1 MKKRN
6 NYPYHHAAALLMLP
20 VVLMVLVGACTA
32 DDGFVPSPGEAPA
45 TSAPPLTITVTD
57 GAYAPAPTANDEDD
71 ATAPATR
78 AVERGYGTEFT
89 AGDQIGLYE
98 VIEVEQ
104 GNGESSYQVSDKR
117 LCLTYDGT
125 AWTLPP
131 GEELTPGRPADGIRT
146 HYYAYYPWQK
156 DEDMY
161 GKVVGDE
168 GEIFINPSG
177 KPWTPR
183 KFFATLISD
192 WYPALD
198 QSTYAAYTASDLMVS
213 RGTVAKRTDG
223 ADGFELR
230 FEMEHQMALAV
241 VRVPSTEYTYTET
254 VSGSNT
260 EKSYRLYTGMNTGVC
275 WQENSHTARLLVNP
289 QYGTTL
295 LMGYYY
301 TAELKK
307 CSFSVTTVG
316 RGDGTPGTYRLYTID
331 RGEAEVKERPLA
343 AGDFYMSDGTILPQE
358 AADAGSLPAKVQADC
373 LGVVFW
379 VGENEGM
386 HWTQTEYMY
395 GDHLLMRDHP
405 QCTRGMAVALHDASA
420 TGAAW
425 ATGEGA
431 GEDLYDWADGF
442 GSFTPAEQT
451 DWEAIKASDSKY
463 GYCSSRLMKLYGVHH
478 PATTFPAYD
487 EIDTYA
493 AAHPAPDGSSGWF
506 FPGQYELAILCFG
519 VPTNF
524 GLPTSPYFFE
534 KLLMLNKINPQ
545 IDKAAGTKLIG
556 KYWSS
561 TELDTDVWHVNIDSP
576 DFGMKPKSDTYRVRA
591 VIAF

>member
-6 NYPYHHAAALLMLP
+6 NYPYHHAAALLLP

-78 AVERGYGTEFT
+78 AVERGFGTDFT

-98 VIEVEQ
+98 VIEKEQ
-104 GNGESSYQVSDKR
+104 SDGKLIYQVITR
-117 LCLTYDGT
+117 NLCLTYNGT
-125 AWTLPP
+125 AWALPE
-131 GEELTPGRPADGIRT
+131 GAKLTPERQADGSRT
-146 HYYAYYPWQK
+146 RYYAYYPWQK
-156 DEDMY
+156 DMAD
-161 GKVVGDE
+161 KVVGDD
-168 GEIFINPSG
+168 GIFIESPTG

-183 KFFATLISD
+183 EFFDPLINSWSPVD
-192 WYPALD
+192 N

-260 EKSYRLYTGMNTGVC
+260 EKSYRLYTGMNTGGAY
-275 WQENSHTARLLVNP
+275 WQENSHTVRLLVNP
-289 QYGTTL
+289 QRQAKGL
-295 LMGYYY
+295 DGYYY

-307 CSFSVTTVG
+307 CSFSVRIAG
-316 RGDGTPGTYRLYTID
+316 RGDGTPGTYCLYTID
-331 RGEAEVKERPLA
+331 GGKAEVKERPLA
-343 AGDFYMSDGTILPQE
+343 AGDFYMRDGTILPRE
-358 AADAGSLPAKVQADC
+358 AADGGALPADVQADC

-379 VGENEGM
+379 VGENEGR

-405 QCTRGMAVALHDASA
+405 QCTRGMAVALHDASQ
-420 TGAAW
+420 GAAW
-425 ATGEGA
+425 ATGKGA
-431 GEDLYDWADGF
+431 DERLYNWAKDFSGF
-442 GSFTPAEQT
+442 THAEQA
-451 DWEAIKASDSKY
+451 DWEEIEVSDSSY
-463 GYCSSRLMKLYGVHH
+463 GYRGSRLMKLYGAYHS
-478 PATTFPAYD
+478 TTAFPAYD

-506 FPGQYELAILCFG
+506 FPGQYELAMMCYG
-519 VPTNF
+519 MADNYG
-524 GLPTSPYFFE
+524 GLPTARRD
-534 KLLMLNKINPQ
+534 LLNGLFP
-545 IDKAAGTKLIG
+545 KAGGEAFVGR
-556 KYWSS
+556 YWSNYADVTNAWTIDFAGS
-561 TELDTDVWHVNIDSP
+561 TTYDN
-576 DFGMKPKSDTYRVRA
+576 KPKTDTYRVRA

>member
-6 NYPYHHAAALLMLP
+6 NYPYHHAVALLLP

-78 AVERGYGTEFT
+78 AVERGYATEFT
-89 AGDQIGLYE
+89 AGDKIGLYE
-98 VIEVEQ
+98 VTEVEQ
-104 GNGESSYQVSDKR
+104 GDGKSGYYVTDKN
-117 LCLTYDGT
+117 LCLTYNGT

-131 GEELTPGRPADGIRT
+131 GAELTPERPADGIRT
-146 HYYAYYPWQK
+146 HYYAYYPWQQ
-156 DEDMY
+156 DEYMY

-177 KPWTPR
+177 TPPWTPQE
-183 KFFATLISD
+183 FFATLING
-192 WYPALD
+192 WYPASD
-198 QSTYAAYTASDLMVS
+198 QSTYAAYTANDLMVS
-213 RGTVAKRTDG
+213 RGTVTKRTDG
-223 ADGFELR
+223 VDGSELR

-241 VRVPSTEYTYTET
+241 VRVPSTEYTYSEA

-260 EKSYRLYTGMNTGVC
+260 EKSYRLYTGMNTGGW

-307 CSFSVTTVG
+307 CSFSVETVG
-316 RGDGTPGTYRLYTID
+316 RGDGTPGIYRLYTID
-331 RGEAEVKERPLA
+331 GGKAEVKERPLKE
-343 AGDFYMSDGTILPQE
+343 GDFYMRDGSILPQE
-358 AADAGSLPAKVQADC
+358 AAEGRDLPYDVQKDC

-386 HWTQTEYMY
+386 HWTQTDYRK
-395 GDHLLMRDHP
+395 GDHLLMRHHP
-405 QCTRGMAVALHDASA
+405 QCTRGMAVALRDASQ
-420 TGAAW
+420 GAAW

-431 GEDLYDWADGF
+431 SNFLYGWADGF
-442 GSFTPAEQT
+442 SGFTPAEQA
-451 DWEAIKASDSKY
+451 DWEVLKASDLSY
-463 GYCSSRLMKLYGVHH
+463 GYLSSRLMKLYGAHH
-478 PATTFPAYD
+478 STTTFPAYD
-487 EIDTYA
+487 AIDTYA

-506 FPGQYELAILCFG
+506 FPGKYELAMMCYG
-519 VPTNF
+519 MADNYG
-524 GLPTSPYFFE
+524 GLPTDQRD
-534 KLLMLNKINPQ
+534 LLNGLFP
-545 IDKAAGTKLIG
+545 KAGGEAFDGM
-556 KYWSS
+556 YWSDYEGETKAWTIDFAGRTTYS
-561 TELDTDVWHVNIDSP
+561 T
-576 DFGMKPKSDTYRVRA
+576 MPKSNTYRVRA

>member
-1 MKKRN
+1 MMKHNFFPTFSRM
-6 NYPYHHAAALLMLP
+6 AALLL
-20 VVLMVLVGACTA
+20 VVLAAACTA
-32 DDGFVPSPGEAPA
+32 DDDGFITTPSPDSPA

-78 AVERGYGTEFT
+78 AVERGFATEFT
-89 AGDQIGLYE
+89 EGDQIGLYE
-98 VIEVEQ
+98 VIEKEH
-104 GNGESSYQVSDKR
+104 GDGESLYDVITKN

-125 AWTLPP
+125 AWTLPT
-131 GEELTPGRPADGIRT
+131 GAKLTPERPTDGRRT

-156 DEDMY
+156 DEDMVD
-161 GKVVGDE
+161 KVVGDD
-168 GEIFINPSG
+168 GKVFTNPSG
-177 KPWTPR
+177 TPFTPQE
-183 KFFATLISD
+183 FFARLISD

-213 RGTVAKRTDG
+213 LGTVTQRTDG
-223 ADGFELR
+223 TDGSELR

-241 VRVPSTEYTYTET
+241 VRVPSTEYTYSET
-254 VSGSNT
+254 ISGSNT

-307 CSFSVTTVG
+307 CSFSVMTVG

-331 RGEAEVKERPLA
+331 RGEAEVKERPLKE
-343 AGDFYMSDGTILPQE
+343 GDFYMRDGSILPQE
-358 AADAGSLPAKVQADC
+358 AAKDGDLPADVRADC

-379 VGENEGM
+379 VGENEGE
-386 HWTQTEYMY
+386 HWTQTDRFD
-395 GDHLLMRDHP
+395 GDHLLMRHHP
-405 QCTRGMAVALHDASA
+405 ECTRGMAVALHDASQ
-420 TGAAW
+420 GAAW

-442 GSFTPAEQT
+442 DSFTPAEQA
-451 DWEAIKASDSKY
+451 DWKEIKVSDSGY
-463 GYCSSRLMKLYGVHH
+463 GYRGSRLMKLYGAYHS
-478 PATTFPAYD
+478 TTAFPAYD

-506 FPGQYELAILCFG
+506 FPCRRELAMMCYG
-519 VPTNF
+519 MAANF
-524 GLPTSPYFFE
+524 AE
-534 KLLMLNKINPQ
+534 KPPARRDLLDNLFR
-545 IDKAAGTKLIG
+545 KAGGEAFDGI
-556 KYWSS
+556 YWSS
-561 TELDTDVWHVNIDSP
+561 RDGETKAWTIDFAGSTRYE
-576 DFGMKPKSDTYRVRA
+576 DNPKSNTYRVRP

>member
-6 NYPYHHAAALLMLP
+6 NYPYHHAAALLLP

-57 GAYAPAPTANDEDD
+57 GAYAPAPTANDEDV

-78 AVERGYGTEFT
+78 AVERGFGTDFT
-89 AGDQIGLYE
+89 AGDKIGLYE
-98 VIEVEQ
+98 VIEKERSD
-104 GNGESSYQVSDKR
+104 GKLIYQVITKN
-117 LCLTYDGT
+117 LCLTYNGT
-125 AWTLPP
+125 AWALPE
-131 GEELTPGRPADGIRT
+131 GAKLTPERQADGSRT
-146 HYYAYYPWQK
+146 RYYAYYPWQK
-156 DEDMY
+156 DMAD
-161 GKVVGDE
+161 KVVGDD
-168 GEIFINPSG
+168 GIFIESPTG

-183 KFFATLISD
+183 EFFGPLID
-192 WYPALD
+192 NWQPASD

-213 RGTVAKRTDG
+213 RGTVTQRTDG
-223 ADGFELR
+223 ADGSELR

-254 VSGSNT
+254 VSGSET
-260 EKSYRLYTGMNTGVC
+260 KKSYRLYTGMNTGGW

-331 RGEAEVKERPLA
+331 GGKAEVKERSLKE
-343 AGDFYMSDGTILPQE
+343 GDFYMRDGSILPQE

-379 VGENEGM
+379 VGENEGR
-386 HWTQTEYMY
+386 HWTQTKYFY
-395 GDHLLMRDHP
+395 GDYLLMRDHP
-405 QCTRGMAVALHDASA
+405 ECTRGMAVALRDASP
-420 TGAAW
+420 TAAVW

-431 GEDLYDWADGF
+431 GTYLYDWGKGF
-442 GSFTPAEQT
+442 SGFTHAEQA
-451 DWEAIKASDSKY
+451 DWEAIDASGAGY
-463 GYCSSRLMKLYGVHH
+463 GYCRSRLMKLYGAHY
-478 PATTFPAYD
+478 PATTFPAYNQ
-487 EIDTYA
+487 IDTYA

-506 FPGQYELAILCFG
+506 FPGQRELAMMCYGMTGNFSEK
-519 VPTNF
+519 PTTRRNLLN
-524 GLPTSPYFFE
+524 GLFP
-534 KLLMLNKINPQ
+534 
-545 IDKAAGTKLIG
+545 KAGGEAFDGR
-556 KYWSS
+556 YWSNFEDGTNAWTIDFAGS
-561 TELDTDVWHVNIDSP
+561 TAYGNKS
-576 DFGMKPKSDTYRVRA
+576 KSDTHKVRA